1 MPQLDF
7 LCHQRNVDEFNDL
20 PMNCNGCRFGVWC
33 CYHNW
38 DFDDSFNVLDQREL
52 HGQVTWN
59 APRK

>member
-7 LCHQRNVDEFNDL
+7 LCHQRNVDDFNDL

-33 CYHNW
+33 CYHNC
-38 DFDDSFNVLDQREL
+38 DFDDPFNVLDQREL